1 MSIEQKLQE
10 LQALAEQLE
19 EAKCMKKE
27 SEAEDEK
34 EDEPEGEDGE
44 SDIENDDEAEGAESE
59 EDEGKKPVPEK
70 AKVKSVKESK
80 VDLGDLFAG
89 QELSEEFKAKA
100 AAVFEAAVSV
110 RVQQEVAE
118 LQESFAQKQL
128 NEAAELKESL
138 VDKVDGYL
146 DYMVE
151 QWMEKNELAINRGV
165 KTEILESFVSGMKS
179 LFETHYID
187 VPDEKYDLV
196 EQSQAEVQELEARLD
211 EQAEQLV
218 GMRQQIREMTR
229 QRQIDEACVDLADTD
244 AERFRQ
250 LAEEL
255 AFGGENEF
263 RGKLQS
269 ILETYFQAAPAA
281 APVLK
286 EEFMTD
292 EPVQQ
297 IVEEVKPAVDPTMA
311 AYLRAIEKSGF

>member
-1 MSIEQKLQE
+1 MSIEEKLLE
-10 LQALAEQLE
+10 LQALAQQLE
-19 EAKCMKKE
+19 EAKCAKSE
-27 SEAEDEK
+27 SADSET

-44 SDIENDDEAEGAESE
+44 PEIENDDGAQGS
-59 EDEGKKPVPEK
+59 
-70 AKVKSVKESK
+70 KESDDKEESKEKVMEKKKSMKEDK

-89 QELSEEFKAKA
+89 QELSEEFKQKA
-100 AAVFEAAVSV
+100 AAVFEAAVAV
-110 RVQQEVAE
+110 RVKQEVAA
-118 LQESFAQKQL
+118 LQESFSQQAI

-151 QWMEKNELAINRGV
+151 QWMNKNELAINRGI
-165 KTEILESFVSGMKS
+165 KTEILESFVSGMRG
-179 LFETHYID
+179 LFESHYID

-196 EQSQAEVQELEARLD
+196 EATQAEVQELESRLD

-218 GMRQQIREMTR
+218 GLQQQIRAMTR
-229 QRQIDEACVDLADTD
+229 QRQIEEACADLADTD

-255 AFGGENEF
+255 AFTGEAEF
-263 RGKLQS
+263 KGKLQS
-269 ILETYFQAAPAA
+269 ILESYFKAASAA

-292 EPVQQ
+292 LPVEVIQ
-297 IVEEVKPAVDPTMA
+297 EEAKLVVDPTMA